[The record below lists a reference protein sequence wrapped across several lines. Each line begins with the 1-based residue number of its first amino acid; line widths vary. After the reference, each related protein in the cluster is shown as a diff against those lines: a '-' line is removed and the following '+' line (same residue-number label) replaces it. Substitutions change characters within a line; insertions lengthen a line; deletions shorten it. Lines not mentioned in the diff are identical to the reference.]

1 MPTIIRWNCL
11 LLTVVILMLARGTGV
26 SARQE
31 KASIEADLKL
41 LVLAYNLHNL
51 DTKMG
56 PTKAEDLAPYFDP
69 ENRNQRLLPALKSG
83 QIQFQYNVS
92 IAYIVKTTGPAKT
105 ILAYEKDLPTKGGY
119 AAFADGTVRKMTP
132 EEFKKTL
139 LAGMK

>member
-11 LLTVVILMLARGTGV
+11 LLAVIILALSSAAV

-31 KASIEADLKL
+31 KTPIVNDLKII
-41 LVLAYNLHNL
+41 VLAYNLHNL

-56 PTKAEDLAPYFDP
+56 PTKADDLAPYLDP
-69 ENRNQRLLPALKSG
+69 ENREQRLLEALKSG

-92 IAYIVKTTGPAKT
+92 IAYILKTTGVAKT
-105 ILAYEKDLPTKGGY
+105 ILAYEKDVPTKGGY
-119 AAFADGTVRKMTP
+119 AVFADGNVKKLTP
-132 EEFKKTL
+132 EEFKKTP